1 MIRKKHCRSSGNR
14 DTVRDSGAAL
24 IMAVGMLAIFVI
36 LGTAW
41 FTFASLETLNT
52 RWEGQQLRARH
63 AAAGGVYAAAGELE
77 RAIAAGTVDGLVGQ
91 ERTYQIPLSRPTK
104 DDPNVLEDDSLY
116 TTQATVTFVDECARI
131 NLNHAST
138 NVLRVLLGIDG
149 DTARRIRSS
158 LPNTDEPG
166 GANESPRWFLSVDE
180 LLTRNYV
187 DSSAFQALDRD
198 LLTVYSVYDHDSPSD
213 FINLNSASSKVLQA
227 VLDID
232 EATAQKVIDARPLKN
247 LDELTQVVNKS
258 PDLFNYKPETAGQ
271 LPKALTF
278 QSRCYRVISEGALVR
293 EADEASGQAAAR
305 SVARKRAEAIVFI
318 NGEKEIEVRYW
329 NELLVGS
336 DV

>member
-1 MIRKKHCRSSGNR
+1 MKRKKHCRSVRNR
-14 DTVRDSGAAL
+14 DTMRDSGAAL

-52 RWEGQQLRARH
+52 RWQGQQLRARH

-77 RAIAAGTVDGLVGQ
+77 RALASGTVESLVSK
-91 ERTYQIPLSRPTK
+91 ERTYQIPLSRPDK

-116 TTQATVTFVDECARI
+116 ATQATVTFVDECARI

-138 NVLRVLLGIDG
+138 NVLRALLGIDG

-158 LPNTDEPG
+158 LPNTDETD
-166 GANESPRWFLSVDE
+166 GASESPRWFLSVDE

-187 DSSAFQALDRD
+187 DASAFQALDRD
-198 LLTVYSVYDHDSPSD
+198 LLTVYSVYDHDNPRE
-213 FINLNSASSKVLQA
+213 FVNLNTASSKVVQA

-232 EATAQKVIDARPLKN
+232 EATAQKVIDARPLSS
-247 LDELTQVVNKS
+247 LDELIQIVNKS
-258 PDLFNYKPETAGQ
+258 PDSFNYKPETAGQ

-278 QSRCYRVISEGALVR
+278 ESRCYRVISEGALLR
-293 EADEASGQAAAR
+293 LPDETSGQAAAR
-305 SVARKRAEAIVFI
+305 SVARKRVEAVVFVD
-318 NGEKEIEVRYW
+318 GEENIEVRYW

-336 DV
+336 